1 MEDIDDMSWPIEQR
15 YSDMAAPPERTRAEE
30 EYAGVEIMK
39 YSKRGVIIEK
49 ILMVELNKDPN
60 ILGATV
66 APPTD
71 KGLDV
76 NGNKRAQPSHDLANG
91 SLRVEIKSAAAS
103 YFNSRW
109 AVRFKD
115 VKEVEH
121 NVLLLTVITRTEL
134 VVFKREGTGGRS
146 TKGKR
151 TEALGVC
158 FAFCSSR
165 TDIDRGLEE
174 IIKDM
179 GEIHQELF
187 RISHQ
192 DVSQHH
198 QALLRHTE
206 AELEYEHTPFALTSR
221 MGLNAEDFV
230 FNFIEFMSL
239 NKDIPPPKEVPKSE
253 WGTNCNGKRR
263 NQKPHDFFWGCVAEE
278 VEGGEVVARERK
290 VEVKAARL
298 CWDGNC
304 NTWRARFRN
313 IQSDLHDLLL
323 LVLVGKKEL
332 FVVPHNGN
340 GWSTQGKRTACRGR
354 DVVFSGWCG
363 ETFDDAFETI
373 KSKMR

>member
-15 YSDMAAPPERTRAEE
+15 YDDMAAPPERTRAEE

-49 ILMVELNKDPN
+49 ILMVELNKDPP

-71 KGLDV
+71 KGHCV
-76 NGNKRAQPSHDLANG
+76 NGQKRAQPSRDLANG
-91 SLRVEIKSAAAS
+91 SLRVEIKSAAACKS
-103 YFNSRW
+103 NSMWVVHFN
-109 AVRFKD
+109 D

-165 TDIDRGLEE
+165 TDIDRALEE

-206 AELEYEHTPFALTSR
+206 AEVEYEHTPFALTSR

-230 FNFIEFMSL
+230 FNFIEFMSEL
-239 NKDIPPPKEVPKSE
+239 NKDIPPPREVPKSE
-253 WGTNCNGKRR
+253 WGPNYNGTGPRT
-263 NQKPHDFFWGCVAEE
+263 QKPHDFFWGCVAEE

-290 VEVKAARL
+290 VEVKASRL
-298 CWDGNC
+298 CWDGKL
-304 NTWRARFRN
+304 WKAHFRH